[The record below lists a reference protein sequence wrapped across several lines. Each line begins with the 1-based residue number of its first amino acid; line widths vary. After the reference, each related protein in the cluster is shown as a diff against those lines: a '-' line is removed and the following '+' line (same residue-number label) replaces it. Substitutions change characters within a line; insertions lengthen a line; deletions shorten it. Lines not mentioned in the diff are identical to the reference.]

1 LDKILFKKNTIMAL
15 LKWNQKLTPLD
26 NEIQQLKGEVIS
38 MWEMVLSQ
46 LQKAEK
52 ALKNMD
58 RDLAREVILTEKRVN
73 AFELKIDSDCE
84 DIIALFAPVAI
95 DLRFVLA
102 VLKINMNL
110 ERTGDIA
117 EGIGKFVVDIP
128 EDFDVRLLEITR
140 VIEMYQ
146 QANEMVVDVMNAF
159 EEEDTMMAR
168 KVFKKDDLLD
178 EINKNAA
185 GIVAGFIKENPAKIE
200 SALYILSTIRKLERV
215 GDQAKNMAEEIIF
228 YSEAKVLK
236 HKPKNKKSNPEEE

>member
-1 LDKILFKKNTIMAL
+1 MAL

-26 NEIQQLKGEVIS
+26 NEIQQLKLEVIS

-46 LQKAEK
+46 LQKAEE
-52 ALKNMD
+52 ALKNID

-73 AFELKIDSDCE
+73 AFELKIDRDCE
-84 DIIALFAPVAI
+84 DILALFAPVAI
-95 DLRFVLA
+95 DLRFILA

-128 EDFDVRLLEITR
+128 EDFDKQLLEITR
-140 VIEMYQ
+140 VVEMYE
-146 QANEMVVDVMNAF
+146 QANEMITEVMNAF
-159 EEEDTMMAR
+159 EEENTMLAR

-185 GIVAGFIKENPAKIE
+185 TVVANYIKDNPAKIE

-236 HKPKNKKSNPEEE
+236 HKPKNKKSSPEEE

>member
-1 LDKILFKKNTIMAL
+1 MAL

-26 NEIQQLKGEVIS
+26 NELQQLKQEVIT
-38 MWEMVLSQ
+38 MWQMVLFQ
-46 LQKAEK
+46 LGKAEE
-52 ALKNMD
+52 ALRNMD
-58 RDLAREVILTEKRVN
+58 RDLAREVILAEKRVN

-84 DIIALFAPVAI
+84 DIIALFSPVVI

-102 VLKINMNL
+102 VLKINTNL

-117 EGIGKFVVDIP
+117 EGIGKFVVNIP
-128 EDFDVRLLEITR
+128 ADFDMHLLKITR

-146 QANEMVVDVMNAF
+146 RAIEMVSDVMNAF
-159 EEEDTMMAR
+159 ESEDTMLAR

-185 GIVAGFIKENPAKIE
+185 AIVAEFIKENITKTE

-215 GDQAKNMAEEIIF
+215 GDQAKNMAEEMIF

-236 HKPKNKKSNPEEE
+236 HKPKNKKSEE

>member
-1 LDKILFKKNTIMAL
+1 MAL
-15 LKWNQKLTPLD
+15 IKWNQKLTPLD
-26 NEIQQLKGEVIS
+26 NEIQQLKLQVIS

-46 LQKAEK
+46 LQKAEN

-128 EDFDVRLLEITR
+128 ENFDVRILEITR
-140 VIEMYQ
+140 VLEMYE
-146 QANEMVVDVMNAF
+146 QANEMISDVMIAF
-159 EEEDTMMAR
+159 EEEDTVLAR

-185 GIVAGFIKENPAKIE
+185 GIVANYIKENPAKIE

-228 YSEAKVLK
+228 YSEAKILK
-236 HKPKNKKSNPEEE
+236 HRPKHKKDKWEDE

>member
-1 LDKILFKKNTIMAL
+1 MAL

-26 NEIQQLKGEVIS
+26 NEIQQLKLEVIS

-46 LQKAEK
+46 LQKAEE
-52 ALKNMD
+52 ALKNID
-58 RDLAREVILTEKRVN
+58 RDLAREVVLTEKRVN
-73 AFELKIDSDCE
+73 AFELKIDRDCE
-84 DIIALFAPVAI
+84 DILALFAPVAI
-95 DLRFVLA
+95 DLRFILA

-128 EDFDVRLLEITR
+128 EDFDKQLLEITR
-140 VIEMYQ
+140 VLEMYQ
-146 QANEMVVDVMNAF
+146 QANEMISEVMNAF
-159 EEEDTMMAR
+159 EEENTTLAR

-185 GIVAGFIKENPAKIE
+185 TIVANYIKDNPAKIE

>member
-1 LDKILFKKNTIMAL
+1 MAL
-15 LKWNQKLTPLD
+15 IKRNQKLTPLD
-26 NEIQQLKGEVIS
+26 NEIKQLKLEVIS
-38 MWEMVLSQ
+38 MWEMVLAQ

-73 AFELKIDSDCE
+73 AFELKIDRDCE
-84 DIIALFAPVAI
+84 DILALFAPVAI
-95 DLRFVLA
+95 DLRFILA

-117 EGIGKFVVDIP
+117 EGIGKFVVDISA
-128 EDFDVRLLEITR
+128 DFDVRLLEITR

-146 QANEMVVDVMNAF
+146 QANEMFIDVMNAF
-159 EEEDTMMAR
+159 AEEDTILAR

-185 GIVAGFIKENPAKIE
+185 TIVADFIKDNPSKIE
-200 SALYILSTIRKLERV
+200 SALYTLSTIRKLERV

-236 HKPKNKKSNPEEE
+236 HEPKNKKGDQDDE

>member
-1 LDKILFKKNTIMAL
+1 MAL

-26 NEIQQLKGEVIS
+26 NEIQQLKQEVIT
-38 MWEMVLSQ
+38 MWQMVLSQ
-46 LQKAEK
+46 LQKAEE
-52 ALKNMD
+52 ALRNMD
-58 RDLAREVILTEKRVN
+58 RDLAREVILAEKKVN

-84 DIIALFAPVAI
+84 DIIALFGPVAI

-102 VLKINMNL
+102 VLKINTNL

-117 EGIGKFVVDIP
+117 EGIGKFVVNIP
-128 EDFDVRLLEITR
+128 ADFDMRLLEITG
-140 VIEMYQ
+140 VIKMYQ
-146 QANEMVVDVMNAF
+146 QANEMVSDVMNAF
-159 EEEDTMMAR
+159 EEEDTMLAR
-168 KVFKKDDLLD
+168 KVFRKDDLLD

-185 GIVAGFIKENPAKIE
+185 AIVADFIKKNPAKTE

-236 HKPKNKKSNPEEE
+236 HKPKNKKSEE

>member
-1 LDKILFKKNTIMAL
+1 MAL

-46 LQKAEK
+46 LLKAEE

-73 AFELKIDSDCE
+73 AFELKIDRDCE
-84 DIIALFAPVAI
+84 DILALFAPVAI
-95 DLRFVLA
+95 DLRFILA

-117 EGIGKFVVDIP
+117 EGIAKFVVDIP
-128 EDFDVRLLEITR
+128 ADFDVRLLEITR
-140 VIEMYQ
+140 VLEMYQ
-146 QANEMVVDVMNAF
+146 QGNEMVIDVMNAF
-159 EEEDTMMAR
+159 EEEDTSLAR

-185 GIVAGFIKENPAKIE
+185 TIVADFIKDNPSKIE

-236 HKPKNKKSNPEEE
+236 HKPKNKKSEE

>member
-1 LDKILFKKNTIMAL
+1 MAL

-46 LQKAEK
+46 LQKAEE

-73 AFELKIDSDCE
+73 AFELKIDRDCE
-84 DIIALFAPVAI
+84 DILALFAPVAI
-95 DLRFVLA
+95 DLRFILA

-117 EGIGKFVVDIP
+117 EGIAKFVVDIP
-128 EDFDVRLLEITR
+128 ADFDVRLLEITR
-140 VIEMYQ
+140 VLEMYQ
-146 QANEMVVDVMNAF
+146 QGNEMVIDVMNAF
-159 EEEDTMMAR
+159 EEEDTSLAR

-185 GIVAGFIKENPAKIE
+185 IIVADFIKDNPSKIE

-236 HKPKNKKSNPEEE
+236 HKPKNKKSEE

>member
-1 LDKILFKKNTIMAL
+1 MAF

-26 NEIQQLKGEVIS
+26 NELQQLKQEIIR

-117 EGIGKFVVDIP
+117 EGIGKFVVNIP
-128 EDFDVRLLEITR
+128 EDFDMSLLKITR
-140 VIEMYQ
+140 VTEMYE
-146 QANEMVVDVMNAF
+146 QANEMVSDVMNAF
-159 EEEDTMMAR
+159 AEEDTMLAR

-185 GIVAGFIKENPAKIE
+185 AVVAEFIKVNPSKTE
-200 SALYILSTIRKLERV
+200 SALYILSTVRKLERV
-215 GDQAKNMAEEIIF
+215 GDQSKNMAEEIIF

-236 HKPKNKKSNPEEE
+236 HTPKNKKSEE

>member
-1 LDKILFKKNTIMAL
+1 MAL

-26 NEIQQLKGEVIS
+26 NEIQQLKQEITT
-38 MWEMVLSQ
+38 MWEMVVSQ
-46 LQKAEK
+46 LEKARE

-73 AFELKIDSDCE
+73 AFELKIDRDCE
-84 DIIALFAPVAI
+84 DILALFAPVAI
-95 DLRFVLA
+95 DLRFILA

-117 EGIGKFVVDIP
+117 EGIAKFVVDIP
-128 EDFDVRLLEITR
+128 ENFDRHLLEITR
-140 VIEMYQ
+140 VTEMYL
-146 QANEMVVDVMNAF
+146 QANEMMSEVLNAF
-159 EEEDTMMAR
+159 EEEDTVLAR

-185 GIVAGFIKENPAKIE
+185 AIVAAYIKENPAKTE

-215 GDQAKNMAEEIIF
+215 GDQAKNIAEEIIF
-228 YSEAKVLK
+228 YSEAKILK
-236 HKPKNKKSNPEEE
+236 HKPKNKKSEE

>member
-1 LDKILFKKNTIMAL
+1 MAL

-26 NEIQQLKGEVIS
+26 NEIQQLKLEVIS

-46 LQKAEK
+46 LQKAEE

-73 AFELKIDSDCE
+73 AFELKIDRDCE
-84 DIIALFAPVAI
+84 DILALFAPVAI
-95 DLRFVLA
+95 DLRFILA

-128 EDFDVRLLEITR
+128 ADFDLRLLQITR
-140 VIEMYQ
+140 VIDMYQ
-146 QANEMVVDVMNAF
+146 QANEMIIDVMNAF
-159 EEEDTMMAR
+159 EEEDTSLAR

-185 GIVAGFIKENPAKIE
+185 TIVANFIKDNPSKIE

-228 YSEAKVLK
+228 YTEAKVLK
-236 HKPKNKKSNPEEE
+236 HKPKNKKSEE

>member
-1 LDKILFKKNTIMAL
+1 MAL

-46 LQKAEK
+46 LQKAEE

-73 AFELKIDSDCE
+73 AFELKIDRDCE
-84 DIIALFAPVAI
+84 DILALFAPVAI
-95 DLRFVLA
+95 DLRFILA

-117 EGIGKFVVDIP
+117 EGIAKFVVDIP
-128 EDFDVRLLEITR
+128 ADFDVRLLEITH
-140 VIEMYQ
+140 VLEMYQ
-146 QANEMVVDVMNAF
+146 QGNEMVIDVMNAF
-159 EEEDTMMAR
+159 EEEDTSLAR

-185 GIVAGFIKENPAKIE
+185 TIVADFIKDNPSKIE

-236 HKPKNKKSNPEEE
+236 HKPKNKKSEE

>member
-1 LDKILFKKNTIMAL
+1 MAL

-26 NEIQQLKGEVIS
+26 NEIQQLKRQVIS

-46 LQKAEK
+46 LQKAEE

-58 RDLAREVILTEKRVN
+58 RDLAREVVLTEKRVN
-73 AFELKIDSDCE
+73 AFELKIDRDCE

-117 EGIGKFVVDIP
+117 EGIGKFVMDIP
-128 EDFDVRLLEITR
+128 QDFDVRLFEITR
-140 VIEMYQ
+140 VLEMYRQ
-146 QANEMVVDVMNAF
+146 GNEMIIDVMNAF
-159 EEEDTMMAR
+159 EEEDTNLAR

-185 GIVAGFIKENPAKIE
+185 AIIADFIKDNPSKIE

-236 HKPKNKKSNPEEE
+236 HKPKNKKSEE

>member
-1 LDKILFKKNTIMAL
+1 
-15 LKWNQKLTPLD
+15 
-26 NEIQQLKGEVIS
+26 
-38 MWEMVLSQ
+38 
-46 LQKAEK
+46 
-52 ALKNMD
+52 MD

-73 AFELKIDSDCE
+73 AFELKIDRDCE
-84 DIIALFAPVAI
+84 DILALFAPVAI
-95 DLRFVLA
+95 DLRFILA

-128 EDFDVRLLEITR
+128 QDFDARLLEITR
-140 VIEMYQ
+140 VLEMYQ
-146 QANEMVVDVMNAF
+146 QGNEMIIDVMNAF
-159 EEEDTMMAR
+159 EEEDTSLAR
-168 KVFKKDDLLD
+168 RVFKKDDLLD

-185 GIVAGFIKENPAKIE
+185 TIVADFIKDNPSKIE

-236 HKPKNKKSNPEEE
+236 HKPKNKKSEE